1 MFVARP
7 RYAALRARYQEVVE
21 ERDEAVKLAAERLST
36 ITRQAET
43 ITHLRDTTPDSP
55 VSQPQPVQGDAELR
69 RQLRL
74 SQKARA
80 ALEEQLLT
88 VQRSNEVQARQ
99 LREHAEAARE
109 VTES

>member
-36 ITRQAET
+36 ITRQAAE
-43 ITHLRDTTPDSP
+43 ITRLRDRTPDTP
-55 VSQPQPVQGDAELR
+55 LPQPSPPAGDVELR

-74 SQKARA
+74 ARGAVASLDSQCRT
-80 ALEEQLLT
+80 LQS
-88 VQRSNEVQARQ
+88 SNEAQAQELRD
-99 LREHAEAARE
+99 LREGA
-109 VTES
+109 TS